1 MIVIVVMVIVVVQ
14 AQTLHRSTARKTCK
28 LVHIVM
34 GVGRK
39 CCIFVTHQPNDEDR
53 NSEFCYMYVRNYNKG
68 KN

>member
-1 MIVIVVMVIVVVQ
+1 
-14 AQTLHRSTARKTCK
+14 
-28 LVHIVM
+28 M